1 MQTSSCH
8 QGEQRGTRCPC
19 SSPSDTRMAM
29 LFQLCL
35 QSTKSAVVSVQA
47 LFIAPQGVLMYDCV
61 QEESFSQ
68 PLCSCCYVR
77 SLACS
82 CWNSP
87 AHPWFVTRERTKCL
101 QEFCAAGFREAFH
114 YAYLKTVSMICRWR
128 CSGDIPDPARD
139 TGASNS
145 SSASPCG

>member
-1 MQTSSCH
+1 
-8 QGEQRGTRCPC
+8 
-19 SSPSDTRMAM
+19 M

-87 AHPWFVTRERTKCL
+87 THPDQRKNKMSAGILCGRFQGGFLLCL
-101 QEFCAAGFREAFH
+101 FKDCIDD
-114 YAYLKTVSMICRWR
+114 L
-128 CSGDIPDPARD
+128 
-139 TGASNS
+139 
-145 SSASPCG
+145 